1 MSLINI
7 NNSKDPNFR
16 YKINHIEVSYTGT
29 GTQKGYLTNLLNLQ
43 IICEQINHNP
53 KTVIKY
59 LGMCVGSKSNDNK
72 FWIQGHHKEKNLQK
86 YIFDYIKCY
95 VICHKCSIPELKY
108 NLENKI
114 LIKTHCIG
122 CGTNNIIESNILN
135 KNNKKIFD
143 KILKDIKEK
152 FFNKQNYTSKLENS
166 ICNSFEEFIPDDDF
180 F

>member
-72 FWIQGHHKEKNLQK
+72 FWIQGHHKESNLQK

-95 VICHKCSIPELKY
+95 VICPKCSIPELKY

-114 LIKTHCIG
+114 LIKTYCIG
-122 CGTNNIIESNILN
+122 CGSNNIIESNILG

-152 FFNKQNYTSKLENS
+152 FFNKQTYTSKLEDS
-166 ICNSFEEFIPDDDF
+166 IINSFEEFIPDDDF